1 MLTVVQTAL
10 AALAVLGLVAAPLG
24 SVAAASPMAS
34 DAPGVVEMS
43 SDTDMAANMAMPCCP
58 DEAPVPDCA
67 KHCPMIACG
76 APVAPT
82 LPAVSGLAAPHA
94 VGVQLVGTT
103 DAAFTGTK
111 PIPPPRPPKS

>member
-1 MLTVVQTAL
+1 MLTVVRGAL

-58 DEAPVPDCA
+58 DEAPVPDCG

-82 LPAVSGLAAPHA
+82 LPIATDFAAPHDRA
-94 VGVQLVGTT
+94 AQLVETA
-103 DAAFTGTK
+103 DEAFTGTK
-111 PIPPPRPPKS
+111 PIPPPRPPKA